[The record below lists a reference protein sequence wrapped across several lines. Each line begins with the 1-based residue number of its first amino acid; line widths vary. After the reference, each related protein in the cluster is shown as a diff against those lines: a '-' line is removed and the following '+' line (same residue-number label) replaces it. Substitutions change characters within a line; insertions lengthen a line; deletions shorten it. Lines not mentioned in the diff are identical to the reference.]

1 MFGMSFGP
9 KNVTVEEA
17 HATLGSDGHAL
28 VDVRTHDEVSEVFVP
43 GALHIPLDRLEVEAH
58 KLKDYESVHVMCR
71 SGGRSAMATST
82 LHGLGVTH
90 AKNVSG
96 GIIAWQ
102 SAKLPTK
109 KN

>member
-28 VDVRTHDEVSEVFVP
+28 VDVRTHDEVSEVAVP
-43 GALHIPLDRLEVEAH
+43 GALHIPLDRLEAEAH
-58 KLKDYESVHVMCR
+58 TLKDYSSVHVMCR
-71 SGGRSAMATST
+71 SGGRSAMATGA
-82 LHGLGVTH
+82 LHGLGMTH

-102 SAKLPTK
+102 QAKLPTK
-109 KN
+109 K